1 METAPMAGKSWQASH
16 KPPRRRESRHPSHC
30 VNSGKEGGKWGEG
43 GSLEDEVP

>member
-1 METAPMAGKSWQASH
+1 METAPMAGKFWQASH
-16 KPPRRRESRHPSHC
+16 ESPRRRESKHPSHC

>member
-16 KPPRRRESRHPSHC
+16 EAPHRRETRHLSHC